1 MNFDNISKIF
11 FSKSNYSAGLV
22 PFCKCSEESH
32 RCETGRLIRFLKKSN
47 DECHCFYAAKLFY
60 LLKKRNPKNFEFQ
73 KGIKFNHNCSLVILP
88 LASNR
93 KPEISG

>member
-1 MNFDNISKIF
+1 MPLLF
-11 FSKSNYSAGLV
+11 FLDQ
-22 PFCKCSEESH
+22 
-32 RCETGRLIRFLKKSN
+32 T
-47 DECHCFYAAKLFY
+47 FY

-73 KGIKFNHNCSLVILP
+73 KGIKFNHNCSLVIFP